1 LGDYLLDF
9 MIKKLLT
16 PYFILKVKTFVELNH
31 CAGTETA
38 MCWATELALLLQK
51 EITMKK
57 SEIIKWLIGR
67 VLCAGDT
74 GRVSLD
80 AMFQAH
86 HYRLR
91 TRVKGLK
98 WGFESPAPHIFLRGL
113 NVDKANCI

>member
-1 LGDYLLDF
+1 
-9 MIKKLLT
+9 MNI
-16 PYFILKVKTFVELNH
+16 NH

-38 MCWATELALLLQK
+38 MFWATELALLLQK

-67 VLCAGDT
+67 ALCAGDT
-74 GRVSLD
+74 GCVSLD
-80 AMFQAH
+80 AMFQVH

-98 WGFESPAPHIFLRGL
+98 WGFESPAPHYEYWSL
-113 NVDKANCI
+113 NDSCKSEIKGCVFPK

>member
-1 LGDYLLDF
+1 MIVDGFYL
-9 MIKKLLT
+9 IKKLLAA
-16 PYFILKVKTFVELNH
+16 YFISEDRTYITSMNINH

-38 MCWATELALLLQK
+38 MLWATELALLLQK

-67 VLCAGDT
+67 ALCAGDT
-74 GRVSLD
+74 GCVSLD

-98 WGFESPAPHIFLRGL
+98 WGFESPTPHIS
-113 NVDKANCI
+113 

>member
-1 LGDYLLDF
+1 MF
-9 MIKKLLT
+9 KLNAAS
-16 PYFILKVKTFVELNH
+16 ININH
-31 CAGTETA
+31 GAGTETA

-67 VLCAGDT
+67 ALCAGDT
-74 GRVSLD
+74 CCVSLD
-80 AMFQAH
+80 AMFQAQ

-98 WGFESPAPHIFLRGL
+98 WGVRIPRPAQPKGCNYGR
-113 NVDKANCI
+113 K